1 MTKKLSNLIRPIL
14 ISSSFAIVFVCSAG
28 YSANKPLHAIQCV
41 RLVLPG
47 LDRYSDQIKV
57 HVSETMWS
65 QSTPWPIPRDQVH
78 GHFHVYGQK
87 WLKVMNYFSSTICYI
102 KWNRFYMLSDSS
114 GIQCWRCSINLT
126 NYLCMQCSV

>member
-57 HVSETMWS
+57 HVSETNVITINPLADTQGSGAW
-65 QSTPWPIPRDQVH
+65 TFPRLWP
-78 GHFHVYGQK
+78 K
-87 WLKVMNYFSSTICYI
+87 MT
-102 KWNRFYMLSDSS
+102 
-114 GIQCWRCSINLT
+114 
-126 NYLCMQCSV
+126 